1 MMKPKTVE
9 QKTVERK
16 TIERKAT
23 IFNIQKYN
31 MYDGPGVRTLVFFQ
45 GCPLRCQWCA
55 NPEGLERRPRLLFKE
70 AACVSCGACVAACPQ
85 GIHRLNGQGQHEVL
99 RDLERSCT
107 GCGACVAACPQKA
120 LSVVG
125 EEKTISELL
134 AVIQEDQAFYSVSG
148 GGVTLSGGEVLMQ
161 PEAAANLLMACKR
174 EGIHTA
180 IETCGYA
187 KTEQLL
193 KVAQFVDLFLFDIKH
208 FDSKRHAQLTGV
220 HNELIKKNLETL
232 LQKRYHVKIRMPLLK
247 GINDSREEIEQ
258 VVSFLLPYRNRKHF
272 HGVDLLPYHKLGVN
286 KYQQLGKAYPLA
298 GDPSLSDEELDQIER
313 WINGYEI
320 PVAVIRH

>member
-1 MMKPKTVE
+1 M
-9 QKTVERK
+9 
-16 TIERKAT
+16 IERKAT

-45 GCPLRCQWCA
+45 GCPLRCKWCA
-55 NPEGLERRPRLLFKE
+55 NPEGMERRPRLSFKE
-70 AACVSCGACVAACPQ
+70 SNCVSCGACVAACPQ
-85 GIHRLNGQGQHEVL
+85 GIHRINGQGKHEVV
-99 RDLERSCT
+99 RDLDKHCT
-107 GCGACVAACPQKA
+107 GCGKCVEACLQNA
-120 LSVVG
+120 LSVIG
-125 EEKTISELL
+125 EQRNLSDLMEIIL
-134 AVIQEDQAFYSVSG
+134 EDKAFYDTSG

-193 KVAQFVDLFLFDIKH
+193 QVAQFVDLFLFDIKH

-220 HNELIKKNLETL
+220 HNEVILKNLETL
-232 LQKRYHVKIRMPLLK
+232 LQQRYQVKVRMPLLK
-247 GINDSREEIEQ
+247 GINDSKEEIQQ
-258 VVSFLLPYRNRKHF
+258 VVQFLLPYKDKKNF

-286 KYQQLGKAYPLA
+286 KYQQLGKEYPIA
-298 GDPSLSDEELDQIER
+298 GDPSLQDDELEQIER
-313 WINGYEI
+313 WISDTAI
-320 PVAVIRH
+320 PVTVIRH